1 MKKIIKRLATAAQKV
16 KKAAISVLAAAT
28 TMAIGMTNS
37 LAATTTVPPNVNTTQ
52 TDQIANII
60 VWVLAIAIGAGGGLP
75 SLVKIVEGQTNED
88 VRGRNSGIAGLCV
101 TAACVGAVVAVKA
114 IFF

>member
-1 MKKIIKRLATAAQKV
+1 MKKIIKRLANAAQKV
-16 KKAAISVLAAAT
+16 QKAVASISMAVT

-37 LAATTTVPPNVNTTQ
+37 LAAPTVPSNVDTTQ

>member
-1 MKKIIKRLATAAQKV
+1 MKKIIKRLANAAQKV
-16 KKAAISVLAAAT
+16 KKAAVSVLAAAS

-37 LAATTTVPPNVNTTQ
+37 LAATTVPPNVDTKQ

>member
-1 MKKIIKRLATAAQKV
+1 MKKIIKRLANAAQKV
-16 KKAAISVLAAAT
+16 KKAAVSVLAAAS

-37 LAATTTVPPNVNTTQ
+37 LAATAVPPNVDTTQ